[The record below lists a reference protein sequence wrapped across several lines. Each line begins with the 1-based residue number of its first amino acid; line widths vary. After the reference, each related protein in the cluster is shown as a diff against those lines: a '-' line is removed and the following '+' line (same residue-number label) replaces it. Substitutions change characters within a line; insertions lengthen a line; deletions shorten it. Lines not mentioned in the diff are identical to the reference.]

1 MKLVVGLGNPG
12 RKYQYTRHNLGFLA
26 LDAYLR
32 TKGIRVDQERN
43 HALCTSLEIS
53 RTKVWFLMPM
63 LYMNRSGESL
73 APFAKKRFIQP
84 LETLVLHDE
93 ADLEEER
100 LQIKKGG
107 GSGGHNGLESIFERW
122 GTRDF
127 YRLRIG
133 IGREGRGEIS
143 DYLLES
149 VGKKRLLPMVEIAAG
164 ALDKILMLG
173 PEKAMNDVNVRS
185 T

>member
-26 LDAYLR
+26 LDSYLR
-32 TKGIRVDQERN
+32 TKGARADEERN
-43 HALCTSLEIS
+43 HALCTSMEIGS
-53 RTKVWFLMPM
+53 AKVWFLMPM

-73 APFAKKRFIQP
+73 APFAKRRAIEP
-84 LETLVLHDE
+84 LETLILHDE

-133 IGREGRGEIS
+133 VGREGRGEIS
-143 DYLLES
+143 DYLLEN
-149 VGKKRLLPMVEIAAG
+149 VGKKKLLPMVESAAQ

-173 PEKAMNDVNVRS
+173 PEKAMNDINVRS